1 MGSGM
6 GRGTV
11 TYVNDEK
18 YEGQFRD
25 GKQHGRGIYTFV
37 NGETYE
43 GHWKKW
49 KRHGKGVV
57 TYAKGEKYEGQWK
70 KGKRHGWGTF
80 TLNGIAY
87 TNQEAAL
94 KAYAKLSRDKLKKE
108 DEYRL
113 PISFVT
119 INWVCDDKDKD
130 KDKGTWVCDD
140 KEIDIDNIVA
150 YMSGGTYKVETIPQL
165 RELFKVGTEICPL
178 SREKLPLILL
188 DLLPIDPRHESRD

>member
-18 YEGQFRD
+18 YEGQFRY

-57 TYAKGEKYEGQWK
+57 TYAKGETYEGHWK
-70 KGKRHGWGTF
+70 KGRRHGWGTL
-80 TLNGIAY
+80 TVNGQDY
-87 TNQEAAL
+87 TDQDTAL
-94 KAYAKLSRDKLKKE
+94 DAYAKLSRDKLTQE
-108 DEYRL
+108 DKYRL
-113 PISFVT
+113 PISLVT
-119 INWVCDDKDKD
+119 ITWDGIWVCDDED
-130 KDKGTWVCDD
+130 
-140 KEIDIDNIVA
+140 IDIDNIVA
-150 YMSGGTYKVETIPQL
+150 YMSGGTYKVETISNLQRWIKL
-165 RELFKVGTEICPL
+165 GHEICPL
-178 SREKLPLILL
+178 NRKRLPLILL
-188 DLLPIDPRHESRD
+188 DLFPRLE

>member
-1 MGSGM
+1 MYTFANG
-6 GRGTV
+6 
-11 TYVNDEK
+11 NI
-18 YEGQFRD
+18 YEGD
-25 GKQHGRGIYTFV
+25 
-37 NGETYE
+37 
-43 GHWKKW
+43 
-49 KRHGKGVV
+49 
-57 TYAKGEKYEGQWK
+57 WK
-70 KGKRHGWGTF
+70 KGRRHKWGTL

-150 YMSGGTYKVETIPQL
+150 YMSGGTYKVETISNLQRWIKL
-165 RELFKVGTEICPL
+165 GHEICPL
-178 SREKLPLILL
+178 NRKRLPLILL
-188 DLLPIDPRHESRD
+188 DLFPRLE